1 MRAGGTEML
10 SCEVTEEL
18 VPFTRWERDG
28 RAVELDGRVIQLP
41 SGALVISN
49 TSQSD
54 AGLYYCT
61 IDGLG
66 PAKSTEEAELQ
77 VSAGTD
83 THTVCCDCKRFK
95 TVILTHLK
103 YKYVM
108 KYIFAQ

>member
-1 MRAGGTEML
+1 MRMGGTEML

-49 TSQSD
+49 ASQTD
-54 AGLYYCT
+54 GGLYRCT

-66 PAKSTEEAELQ
+66 PPKTTEEAELQ

-83 THTVCCDCKRFK
+83 AKQAVWCDFK
-95 TVILTHLK
+95 VT
-103 YKYVM
+103 
-108 KYIFAQ
+108 